1 MREGI
6 SETGSLF
13 GSIGVA
19 VTSSAASICCIG
31 PLGIALLGVNGAIL
45 AATLKPYRF
54 YFLTASLL
62 MLGYAHWTIRRKNQ
76 NTKAEACSV
85 RSGRIVT
92 LVLWV
97 ATTMWFA
104 AVVIQFA
111 ADRYWL

>member
-1 MREGI
+1 MREAAA
-6 SETGSLF
+6 ETGSLF

-19 VTSSAASICCIG
+19 LTSTAASICCIG
-31 PLGIALLGVNGAIL
+31 PVGIALLGVNGVIL
-45 AATLKPYRF
+45 AAALKPYRF

-62 MLGYAHWTIRRKNQ
+62 MLGYAHWTIRWKDR
-76 NTKAEACSV
+76 NTTGEACPV

-92 LVLWV
+92 LVLWG

-104 AVVIQFA
+104 AVLIQFA